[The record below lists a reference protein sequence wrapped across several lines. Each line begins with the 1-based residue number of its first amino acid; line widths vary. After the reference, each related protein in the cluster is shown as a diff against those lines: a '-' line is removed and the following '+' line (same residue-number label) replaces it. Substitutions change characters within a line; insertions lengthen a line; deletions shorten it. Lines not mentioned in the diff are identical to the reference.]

1 MKIFRQLTL
10 NIKSLQ
16 ITLPAFALSYGVS
29 HAAGSKKMVSLDNTD
44 FVVLISFLI
53 FVGVLIYFKVP
64 SIVGAFLDKRSNDI
78 QSEIEKAGEI
88 LEEAKKILSSIE
100 ADHIKTGETIEQM
113 LENANWAPN
122 HGKTEP
128 WRFFVFEGDAT
139 TQFGKAHA
147 DLYKK
152 HTALGGQRT
161 WTCMVNLNQSFSGGY
176 TNFPKLDLEIKPLS
190 GQAILWDNIDNAY
203 RPHQQS
209 LHGGMPVEQ
218 GDKFILTQW
227 FRQSVRG

>member
-16 ITLPAFALSYGVS
+16 ITLSAFALSYGVS

-44 FVVLISFLI
+44 FVVLISFLV

-100 ADHIKTGETIEQM
+100 ADHIRTSETIGQM
-113 LENANWAPN
+113 IETARSRAGEEEEKAKKNIEELMKNKLISAEGQVMSNERKILEEIEDRAI
-122 HGKTEP
+122 
-128 WRFFVFEGDAT
+128 
-139 TQFGKAHA
+139 
-147 DLYKK
+147 DLSIEKVK
-152 HTALGGQRT
+152 
-161 WTCMVNLNQSFSGGY
+161 V
-176 TNFPKLDLEIKPLS
+176 KLS
-190 GQAILWDNIDNAY
+190 
-203 RPHQQS
+203 QS
-209 LHGGMPVEQ
+209 LSSSDYDNQFNASIESIEKGLKKVY
-218 GDKFILTQW
+218 
-227 FRQSVRG
+227 S

>member
-16 ITLPAFALSYGVS
+16 LTLLAFALSYGVS

-100 ADHIKTGETIEQM
+100 ADHIRTSETIRQM
-113 LENANWAPN
+113 VETARSRAGEEEEKAKKNIEELMKNKLISAEGQVMSNERKILEEIEDRAI
-122 HGKTEP
+122 
-128 WRFFVFEGDAT
+128 
-139 TQFGKAHA
+139 
-147 DLYKK
+147 DLSIEKVK
-152 HTALGGQRT
+152 
-161 WTCMVNLNQSFSGGY
+161 V
-176 TNFPKLDLEIKPLS
+176 KLS
-190 GQAILWDNIDNAY
+190 
-203 RPHQQS
+203 QS
-209 LHGGMPVEQ
+209 LSSSDYDNQ
-218 GDKFILTQW
+218 FDASI
-227 FRQSVRG
+227 QSIEKGLKKVYS

>member
-16 ITLPAFALSYGVS
+16 ITLSAFTLSYGVS

-100 ADHIKTGETIEQM
+100 ADHKRTSETIGQM
-113 LENANWAPN
+113 VETARSRAGEEEEKAKKNIEELMKNKLISAEGQVMSNERKILEEIEDRAI
-122 HGKTEP
+122 
-128 WRFFVFEGDAT
+128 
-139 TQFGKAHA
+139 
-147 DLYKK
+147 DLSIEKVK
-152 HTALGGQRT
+152 
-161 WTCMVNLNQSFSGGY
+161 V
-176 TNFPKLDLEIKPLS
+176 KLS
-190 GQAILWDNIDNAY
+190 
-203 RPHQQS
+203 QS
-209 LHGGMPVEQ
+209 LSSSDY
-218 GDKFILTQW
+218 DKQFNVSI
-227 FRQSVRG
+227 QSIEKGLKKVYS

>member
-16 ITLPAFALSYGVS
+16 ITLLAFALSYGVS

-78 QSEIEKAGEI
+78 QSEIEKASEI

-100 ADHIKTGETIEQM
+100 ADHKRTSETIGQM
-113 LENANWAPN
+113 VETARSRAGEEEEKAKKNIEELMKNKLISA
-122 HGKTEP
+122 
-128 WRFFVFEGDAT
+128 EGQVMSNERKILDEIEDRAI
-139 TQFGKAHA
+139 
-147 DLYKK
+147 DLSIEKVK
-152 HTALGGQRT
+152 
-161 WTCMVNLNQSFSGGY
+161 V
-176 TNFPKLDLEIKPLS
+176 KLS
-190 GQAILWDNIDNAY
+190 
-203 RPHQQS
+203 QS
-209 LHGGMPVEQ
+209 LSSSDYDNQ
-218 GDKFILTQW
+218 FNASI
-227 FRQSVRG
+227 QSIEKGLKKVYS

>member
-78 QSEIEKAGEI
+78 QSEIEKASEI

-100 ADHIKTGETIEQM
+100 ADHKRTSETIGQM
-113 LENANWAPN
+113 VETARSRAGEEEEKAKKNIEELMRNKLISAEGQVMSNERKILEEIEDRAI
-122 HGKTEP
+122 
-128 WRFFVFEGDAT
+128 
-139 TQFGKAHA
+139 
-147 DLYKK
+147 DLSIEKVK
-152 HTALGGQRT
+152 
-161 WTCMVNLNQSFSGGY
+161 V
-176 TNFPKLDLEIKPLS
+176 KLS
-190 GQAILWDNIDNAY
+190 
-203 RPHQQS
+203 QS
-209 LHGGMPVEQ
+209 LSSSDYDNQ
-218 GDKFILTQW
+218 FDASI
-227 FRQSVRG
+227 QSIEKGLKKVYS